1 MNNPR
6 LFSCYNKPTKY
17 TEVVMYSYFI
27 KPVLCFDPSGP
38 LSRSSVQHKQQWNT
52 VGCMYTVVH
61 LQWDVIK

>member
-1 MNNPR
+1 
-6 LFSCYNKPTKY
+6 
-17 TEVVMYSYFI
+17 MYSYFI